1 MGVGVGVRV
10 RVGEDVR
17 VGASVGVSVG
27 AGMEVEVIFRLWVN
41 VYCDLLVFSSKNL
54 LLFDIQS

>member
-1 MGVGVGVRV
+1 MGVGV
-10 RVGEDVR
+10 DVR